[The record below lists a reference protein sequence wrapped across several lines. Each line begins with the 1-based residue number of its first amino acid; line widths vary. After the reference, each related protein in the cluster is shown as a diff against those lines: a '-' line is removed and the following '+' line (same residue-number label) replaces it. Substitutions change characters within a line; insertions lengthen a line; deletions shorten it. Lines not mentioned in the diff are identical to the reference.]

1 MRCACRAFPW
11 EYGAWVTFGE
21 ASEDARSGASPAP
34 HHLGLESREQLD
46 LAASAQ
52 DRMDL
57 EAAPIGLAV
66 FPGSSAGHPDAS
78 ARRAGR
84 ARSGARQRGSSGA
97 PADASARCRSAPSDC
112 SRPMAAKASL
122 ACTIVGPGASRSGL
136 VRTSGVCG
144 QRGVSGNEF
153 DDRHAHQCSR
163 RQLNEDLIRKLYRNS
178 AKINHV
184 SL

>member
-1 MRCACRAFPW
+1 MRPAGHSPW

-34 HHLGLESREQLD
+34 QPSRPRKPRT
-46 LAASAQ
+46 ARSCRFCPRQ
-52 DRMDL
+52 DGSRSRTNR
-57 EAAPIGLAV
+57 PRR

-84 ARSGARQRGSSGA
+84 ARSGARQNGVRPGP
-97 PADASARCRSAPSDC
+97 PADASAEVPISAVRLLPT
-112 SRPMAAKASL
+112 MAAKASL

-144 QRGVSGNEF
+144 QEAVSATSSTIVMPTSVRAG
-153 DDRHAHQCSR
+153 
-163 RQLNEDLIRKLYRNS
+163 
-178 AKINHV
+178 
-184 SL
+184 SLTKT